1 MASHIVVL
9 GFELEYGAEG
19 MLNDIQKWHE
29 EGLVELED
37 AAIATSTPDGTIQI
51 KQTHKKDDHFALKGG
66 GAGLLAGL
74 LLGGPILGLI
84 GGATAGAIM
93 GSMKDYGI
101 EDDFIEDISKWVR
114 PDTSAL
120 FLLVREAKADE
131 LLERLRPFK
140 AIILTTTLPQE
151 GEDRLRDA
159 LADEDFNT

>member
-1 MASHIVVL
+1 
-9 GFELEYGAEG
+9 
-19 MLNDIQKWHE
+19 
-29 EGLVELED
+29 
-37 AAIATSTPDGTIQI
+37 
-51 KQTHKKDDHFALKGG
+51 
-66 GAGLLAGL
+66 
-74 LLGGPILGLI
+74 
-84 GGATAGAIM
+84 M

>member
-1 MASHIVVL
+1 MANHIVVL

-19 MLNDIQKWHE
+19 MLNDLQKWHE
-29 EGLVELED
+29 EGLIELED

-74 LLGGPILGLI
+74 LLGGPVLGLI
-84 GGATAGAIM
+84 AGATVGAIR

-101 EDDFIEDISKWVR
+101 EDDFIEDVSKWVQ
-114 PDTSAL
+114 PNTSAL
-120 FLLVREAKADE
+120 FLLVKEAKADA
-131 LLERLRPFK
+131 LLEKLRPFK
-140 AIILTTTLPQE
+140 AIILTTTLPQD

-159 LADEDFNT
+159 LADEEFKT